1 MEYPLES
8 RVNIEYG
15 PSQGQTWSFSLYF
28 LGQSLV
34 SVNYTVSHAGQT
46 ICQCSFWWVA
56 GVTAINVGVVVFAHQ
71 HKTGNE

>member
-1 MEYPLES
+1 M
-8 RVNIEYG
+8 
-15 PSQGQTWSFSLYF
+15 
-28 LGQSLV
+28 

-56 GVTAINVGVVVFAHQ
+56 GVTAINVGGVVFAHQ